1 MRLVMLCGTG
11 LWIAN
16 NLIVGSIGGTAL
28 EVVVALVN
36 LTTIVRLWRQARAAR
51 TAAVASSVHTPK

>member
-1 MRLVMLCGTG
+1 MMCGTA

-28 EVVVALVN
+28 EVVIAVIN
-36 LTTIVRLWRQARAAR
+36 LATITRMLRAPAATRAAR
-51 TAAVASSVHTPK
+51 TPQ